1 MSWAWDDDK
10 NHDNIQKHGI
20 RFESAK
26 HVLDD
31 PLQVTE
37 DDPNE
42 QEQRFR
48 TTGMLGN
55 MVIVVIHTLAAGA
68 DAATGERGRIISARK
83 ATPSERRRYEQS
95 R

>member
-1 MSWAWDDDK
+1 MSWAWYDDK
-10 NHDNIQKHGI
+10 NHENIQKHGI
-20 RFESAK
+20 RFESDQ

-31 PLQVTE
+31 TLQVTE

-55 MVIVVIHTLAAGA
+55 MVIVAIHTLTAHE
-68 DAATGERGRIISARK
+68 DATTDERGRIISARYP
-83 ATPSERRRYEQS
+83 TPRERREYEQS